1 MIRKKLMAGLTA
13 FAFVFSTAGV
23 VMPPQPAQAVETEHS
38 VNIYNFTQDT
48 EKILVFT
55 KGVQAGDVFRV
66 TLTSADGR
74 EYNLGAG
81 VIRKYDQEVLE
92 LTPSQYPMLKNL
104 RAGDKLTVEIIP
116 ERGSR
121 FENTVTLDGVKA
133 KPGSMTLVEP
143 TIIKDKRAQSLT
155 VRFDRDYKPSSSDF
169 LQFIPYDKDGKRL
182 ERRDAQEF
190 NILDQDLRMRNN
202 SQELN
207 LRFTPAKEAAYYEVQ
222 YISGNAIAD
231 DLTLKIPVGPDFTN
245 PSGLVLEYPSTKVKL
260 GETVQPKVYLKNK
273 DGDKMDVTAT
283 AVFTYAGLAM
293 EDAGRSKGGF
303 TVKKDEKYVGQKVSV
318 TAVAAGRTDT
328 VTLIVVDQNGSA
340 EPWNVPGV
348 PRGKT
353 GVIMNINSKDMLI
366 NGQKKAIDAP
376 AIIRSNRTFVPLRA
390 VAEAFGAK
398 VTFDGKNYVVKIELD
413 GNIIA
418 MPIGQKNYTV
428 NGQTR
433 AMDVAPYIVSGVD
446 RTMIP
451 VRFAA
456 ESMGF
461 KVSTTQNNDGTTA
474 SVIFKNY

>member
-1 MIRKKLMAGLTA
+1 MIRKKMMAGLTA
-13 FAFVFSTAGV
+13 FAFVFSTAGG

-38 VNIYNFTQDT
+38 VDIYNFTQDT
-48 EKILVFT
+48 EKVLVFT
-55 KGVQAGDVFRV
+55 KGVQAGDVFRI

-81 VIRKYDQEVLE
+81 VIRKYGQEVLE
-92 LTPSQYPMLKNL
+92 LTPDQYPMLKNL
-104 RAGDKLTVEIIP
+104 RAGDKLTVEVIP

-121 FENTVTLDGVKA
+121 FESTVSLDGVKA
-133 KPGSMTLVEP
+133 RPARMTIVEP
-143 TIIKDKRAQSLT
+143 TIVRDKRAQTLT

-182 ERRDAQEF
+182 DRRDAQEF
-190 NILDQDLRMRNN
+190 NILNQDLRTRGSN
-202 SQELN
+202 QEVS
-207 LRFTPAKEAAYYEVQ
+207 LRFTPAKDAAYYEVQ
-222 YISGNAIAD
+222 YVSGNAIAD
-231 DLTLKIPVGPDFTN
+231 DLTLKIPVGSDFTN
-245 PSGLVLEYPSTKVKL
+245 PDELVLEYPSSKVKL

-273 DGDKMDVTAT
+273 GGEKMDVAAM
-283 AVFTYAGLAM
+283 AVFTYTG
-293 EDAGRSKGGF
+293 DALETGGRSKGGF
-303 TVKKDEKYVGQKVSV
+303 TVKKDQKYIGGKILI
-318 TAVAAGRTDT
+318 TALANGRTNT
-328 VTLIVVDQNGSA
+328 ATLTVVDENGSA

-366 NGQKKAIDAP
+366 NGQKKTIDAP
-376 AIIRSNRTFVPLRA
+376 PIIRNDRTFVPLRA

-398 VTFDGKNYVVKIELD
+398 VTFDEKKYVVNIVLD
-413 GNIIA
+413 EKTIA

>member
-13 FAFVFSTAGV
+13 FAFIFSTAGGV
-23 VMPPQPAQAVETEHS
+23 VPPQPAQAAETEHS
-38 VNIYNFTQDT
+38 VYIYNFTQDT
-48 EKILVFT
+48 EKVLVFT
-55 KGVQAGDVFRV
+55 KGVEAGDVFRV

-74 EYNLGAG
+74 EYSLGAG
-81 VIRKYDQEVLE
+81 VIRKYGQEVLE
-92 LTPSQYPMLKNL
+92 LTPTQYPMLKNL

-121 FENTVTLDGVKA
+121 FENTVTLDGVKV
-133 KPGSMTLVEP
+133 KPASMTLAEP
-143 TIIKDKRAQSLT
+143 TIIKDKRAQTLT

-169 LQFIPYDKDGKRL
+169 LQFVPYDKDGKRMD
-182 ERRDAQEF
+182 RRDAQEF
-190 NILDQDLRMRNN
+190 NILDQDLRTRNS
-202 SQELN
+202 SQELS

-222 YISGNAIAD
+222 YVSGNAIAD

-245 PSGLVLEYPSTKVKL
+245 PSELLLEYPSTKVKL

-273 DGDKMDVTAT
+273 DGEKMDVTAT
-283 AVFTYAGLAM
+283 AVFTYTGVAM
-293 EDAGRSKGGF
+293 EETGRSKGGF
-303 TVKKDEKYVGQKVSV
+303 TVKKDDKYVGQKIIV

-328 VTLIVVDQNGSA
+328 VTLTVADQNGSV

-353 GVIMNINSKDMLI
+353 GVIMNINSKEMLI
-366 NGQKKAIDAP
+366 NGQKRAIDAP
-376 AIIRSNRTFVPLRA
+376 PIIRSDRTFVPLRA

-398 VTFDGKNYVVKIELD
+398 VTFDEKNYVVKIELD
-413 GNIIA
+413 GKTIA

>member
-13 FAFVFSTAGV
+13 FAFIFSTAGGLV
-23 VMPPQPAQAVETEHS
+23 PPQPAQAVETEHS

-48 EKILVFT
+48 EKVLVFT

-92 LTPSQYPMLKNL
+92 LTPTQYPMLKNL

-121 FENTVTLDGVKA
+121 FENTVTLDGVKV
-133 KPGSMTLVEP
+133 KPASMTLAEP
-143 TIIKDKRAQSLT
+143 TIIKDKRAQTLT

-182 ERRDAQEF
+182 DIRDAQSF
-190 NILDQDLRMRNN
+190 GILDQDLRKRGGG
-202 SQELN
+202 QEIS
-207 LRFTPAKEAAYYEVQ
+207 LRFTPAKEAVYYEVQ
-222 YISGNAIAD
+222 YVSGNAIAD

-245 PSGLVLEYPSTKVKL
+245 PSELLLEYPSTKVKL

-273 DGDKMDVTAT
+273 DGEKMDVTAT
-283 AVFTYAGLAM
+283 AVFTYTGVAM
-293 EDAGRSKGGF
+293 EETGRSKGGF
-303 TVKKDEKYVGQKVSV
+303 TVKKDDKYVGQKIIV

-328 VTLIVVDQNGSA
+328 VTLTVADQNGSV

-353 GVIMNINSKDMLI
+353 GVIMNINSKEMMI

-376 AIIRSNRTFVPLRA
+376 PIIRSDRTFVPLRA

-398 VTFDGKNYVVKIELD
+398 VTFDDKNYVVKIELD
-413 GNIIA
+413 GNTVA